1 MTDGVTVISL
11 SAIILQE
18 ITAAMNH
25 LCQIVVNQEL
35 LCAFEKWCKF
45 SSHVKAKSHNKKET
59 AKNDT
64 CLYFNI

>member
-1 MTDGVTVISL
+1 MTDSVTLMSL
-11 SAIILQE
+11 SAILLQE
-18 ITAAMNH
+18 ISAPMNH
-25 LCQIVVNQEL
+25 LCQIVVNHEL
-35 LCAFEKWCKF
+35 LCAFEKWRKF